1 MKGVYNMAESKVALV
16 YCNSYESKSVKEA
29 VRHGLTLLGGVE
41 MFAKAGEKIIVKPNM
56 LVGASPDHCVGPHP
70 IIFQAVLEQFLA
82 AGAQLSFGDS
92 PGFGSPR
99 SVARQAG
106 LLAVADALRIPLA
119 DFQNG
124 ETLSFPDG
132 RFMKQFTIARGVMEA
147 DGLVSLSKM
156 KSHAL
161 TRITGAIKNQFGCIP
176 GVLKAEFHS
185 RLPDANQF
193 SKMLVDLNLFL
204 KPRLY
209 IMDGVIAM
217 EGNGPRN
224 GTPRK
229 MNVLLF
235 STDPVALDATVC
247 RMIHLDEN
255 LVEPI
260 VHGNA
265 FGLGSSE
272 KVIYLGE
279 PVERFDTP
287 DFIVNRVKG
296 STSTRIGLLTNRF
309 MRNHITPRP
318 VIMEEKCTQCG
329 QCVQVCPAEPKA
341 LIWKNGK
348 KQPPIYH
355 YADCIRCYCCQ
366 ELCPHEAISVRIT
379 LLGRLIHR

>member
-1 MKGVYNMAESKVALV
+1 MAGSKVALV
-16 YCNSYESKSVKEA
+16 YCNSYELKSVKEA

-41 MFAKAGEKIIVKPNM
+41 MFAKAGEKILVKPNM

-70 IIFQAVLEQFLA
+70 IVFQAILEQFLA
-82 AGAQLSFGDS
+82 AGVQLSFGDS

-99 SVARQAG
+99 MVARQAG
-106 LLAVADALRIPLA
+106 LLAVADALGVPLA

-124 ETLSFPDG
+124 ETVSFLAG
-132 RFMKQFTIARGVMEA
+132 RFMKQFNIARGIMEA

-260 VHGNA
+260 VHGNV

-272 KVIYLGE
+272 KTIYLGE

-309 MRNHITPRP
+309 MRNYITPRP
-318 VIMEEKCTQCG
+318 MIMEEKCTQCG
-329 QCVQVCPAEPKA
+329 QCVMVCPAEPKA

-366 ELCPHEAISVRIT
+366 ELCPHEAISVRIP
-379 LLGRLIHR
+379 LLGRLIHRS